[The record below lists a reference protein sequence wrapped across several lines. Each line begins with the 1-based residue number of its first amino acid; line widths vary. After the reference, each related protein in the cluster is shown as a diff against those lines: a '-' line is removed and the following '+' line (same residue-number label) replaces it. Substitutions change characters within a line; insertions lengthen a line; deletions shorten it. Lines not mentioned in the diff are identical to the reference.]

1 MCWQASDVAD
11 FLLHETTV
19 SWLRSLE
26 ERTRPVRP
34 WEETLGELEERLQQ
48 AVCWINQQY
57 DVRALCM
64 GVLDRLRALG
74 EALGDRLPK

>member
-1 MCWQASDVAD
+1 MAD

-34 WEETLGELEERLQQ
+34 WEETPGELEERLQQ
-48 AVCWINQQY
+48 AVCWINQKY

-64 GVLDRLRALG
+64 GVPDRLRALG